1 MSSISVGSQTKS
13 DFDALKPDELTHD
26 EFVQELLDAYRR
38 DKGEIV
44 DVDDLVDGI
53 ERQVATKIELAAYR
67 GVQDALGKDVQK

>member
-1 MSSISVGSQTKS
+1 MSSISVSNQTKS
-13 DFDALKPDELTHD
+13 DFDGLKPDELTHD

-38 DKGEIV
+38 DNGEVV

-67 GVQDALGKDVQK
+67 GIQEALGKDVKR